1 MVELIVYNYLKN
13 VLNCVVCVERLEDVE
28 KYVYIE
34 KTAENENNRLK
45 ICTIAIQ
52 SYAPSFQQTLELN
65 EEVKKVMKEIV
76 SLDEISSCKLQNDYK
91 FDDLTRKRHRY
102 QALFNITYY

>member
-1 MVELIVYNYLKN
+1 MIELIVYNYLKN

-34 KTAENENNRLK
+34 KTAETEKNK
-45 ICTIAIQ
+45 VKTCTIAIQ
-52 SYAPSFQQTLELN
+52 SYAPSLQQTLELN
-65 EEVKKVMKEIV
+65 EEVKKAMEDII
-76 SLDEISSCKLQNDYK
+76 SLDEISSCKKQTDYK

>member
-1 MVELIVYNYLKN
+1 MIELIVYNYLKN
-13 VLNCVVCVERLEDVE
+13 VLNCSVSVERLEDIE
-28 KYVYIE
+28 KYIYIE
-34 KTAENENNRLK
+34 KTSSNEKNTLK
-45 ICTIAIQ
+45 TCTIAIQ